1 MLIIPIELIAFS
13 SKVFI
18 IPTQGAELKAFW
30 ISSVIR
36 AQTRLLLFY
45 APLFA
50 LSVIFTTFIMAWI
63 GDRPFVSPHWW
74 LDNFLP
80 SSISSF
86 NQPRIRCREAY
97 LRGLEYTVI
106 WMWVSSALALI
117 LFNWSEIYLLV
128 ILITISAE
136 IASGPAALVNILH
149 LLLLPYAYAL
159 LLDTVGTT
167 LLSFDGLLSHIW
179 HIIYFCLFIYILWLC
194 AQALTFI
201 APLKVQLL
209 SY

>member
-63 GDRPFVSPHWW
+63 GDRPFVSPH
-74 LDNFLP
+74 
-80 SSISSF
+80 
-86 NQPRIRCREAY
+86 
-97 LRGLEYTVI
+97 
-106 WMWVSSALALI
+106 
-117 LFNWSEIYLLV
+117 
-128 ILITISAE
+128 
-136 IASGPAALVNILH
+136 
-149 LLLLPYAYAL
+149 
-159 LLDTVGTT
+159 
-167 LLSFDGLLSHIW
+167 
-179 HIIYFCLFIYILWLC
+179 
-194 AQALTFI
+194 
-201 APLKVQLL
+201 
-209 SY
+209 